1 MKNFFPALCGAETL
15 PYGLRDVKLTPY
27 LTATTLATTS
37 VDLPNSRT
45 FSFEEAEEF
54 EELRG
59 DDKVVATVGKG
70 ASVSWE
76 LESGGIDL
84 EAYQVMN
91 GGTITETGVAPAT
104 VRTYTKKS
112 TDVRPEFKVEGQAI
126 SESGGDFHV
135 VLYRAK
141 ATDSLSGELADG
153 TFWLTSASG
162 SALPARLTGKVD
174 HLYDFVENDTAK
186 AIAGA

>member
-1 MKNFFPALCGAETL
+1 MSIFSAPLRGAETL

-27 LTATTLATTS
+27 LTATTLGTTS

-84 EAYQVMN
+84 EAYQTMN
-91 GGTITETGVAPAT
+91 GGTIVETGVAPNT
-104 VRTYTKKS
+104 IRTYSKKS
-112 TDVRPEFKVEGQAI
+112 SDVRPEFKVEGQAI

-141 ATDSLSGELADG
+141 ATDSLSGELSDG

-162 SALPARLTGKVD
+162 SALPARLNGKTD
-174 HLYDFVENDTAK
+174 LLYEFVENDTAV
-186 AIAGA
+186 AIA